1 MRSSSVAQFKVLIN
15 GTVHFTIS
23 DTEPLHVH
31 GVNAEAAVVDGGG
44 VAFDPPITLPEGEV
58 GREWAA
64 KMQRVLTD
72 ALMQYVAAEQRK
84 LVQKDG
90 MQPTNLLVAVVPDKK
105 TVH

>member
-1 MRSSSVAQFKVLIN
+1 MKSSGVAQFKVLIN

-23 DTEPLHVH
+23 SDEPLQVH

-44 VAFDPPITLPEGEV
+44 VAFDPPVPLPEGEL

-72 ALMQYVAAEQRK
+72 ALMQFVAAEQRK
-84 LVQKDG
+84 LVHKDG
-90 MQPTNLLVAVVPDKK
+90 MQPTNLLVAVVPSKG